1 MYSNSIHNSS
11 VKITVHRYL
20 LQFETRD
27 VREFL
32 NEIVYGESLVVHED
46 DTYSK
51 PVTFDLQSLFESI
64 KASNSTI
71 ELKLSAN
78 LLLTDMQRLN

>member
-32 NEIVYGESLVVHED
+32 NEIVYED

>member
-1 MYSNSIHNSS
+1 MSFGRC
-11 VKITVHRYL
+11 VKEENVQTAIIDFNDWAS
-20 LQFETRD
+20 QD
-27 VREFL
+27 
-32 NEIVYGESLVVHED
+32 IKD